1 MVILRCRDG
10 TCGGVWI
17 GGDPVLAWCGVW
29 SGGAGCDCG
38 SVKVSML
45 LEWRSGC
52 EVRAHLVRNAARGVG

>member
-29 SGGAGCDCG
+29 FGGAGCDCG
-38 SVKVSML
+38 AVKVSIL
-45 LEWRSGC
+45 LELQSGY
-52 EVRAHLVRNAARGVG
+52 EVRVYPVRQAVS